1 VATGTI
7 PGRGDPVFDYRE
19 VADLSAVEE
28 LAKSAF
34 AILQPAHAGVDDWLR
49 RSLDQGKKLY
59 GTYEADRLL
68 SVYMLYDYRMRL
80 RRSIVPMGGIG
91 LLCSRLDVRGRGA
104 VRQMLRGAL
113 GTMRT
118 AGHAVS
124 VLDPFDPSFYRKYGW
139 ELFEQRQR
147 IEMTPGLL
155 DVPDDPEI
163 EHEVVDL
170 PTPDD
175 ASRAFYNDYART
187 HYTLVQR
194 GDAEWSARTR
204 IGSWRPTTAARGV
217 VRVSRGGEVVGL
229 IGYDLTG
236 RMGDWH
242 PTLTVNL
249 LAAGDEPARRE
260 MLRYLRRLSH
270 QVKTLRFDL
279 PIGEPLWPYLADR
292 PMKQEIADKY
302 AIRIV
307 DMERLDGL
315 AVAADDLTI
324 AIDVVDEQ
332 APWNAGVWRWTIENE
347 TLRVER
353 ADQAD
358 LRCGIGP
365 LSSILSGFT
374 DFAEMIAVG
383 RAEVLT
389 TYAGQ
394 DLPRTTTFLAD
405 YF

>member
-1 VATGTI
+1 M
-7 PGRGDPVFDYRE
+7 FDYRE
-19 VADLSAVEE
+19 VTDLAAVEE

-34 AILQPAHAGVDDWLR
+34 AILQPAHAGIGDWLQ
-49 RSLDQGKKLY
+49 RSLDQGKRLY
-59 GTYEADRLL
+59 GIYEGDRLL
-68 SVYMLYDYRMRL
+68 SVYMLLDFRMRL
-80 RRSIVPMGGIG
+80 RSSIVPMGGIG
-91 LLCSRLDVRGRGA
+91 LLCSRLDARGRGA
-104 VRQMLRGAL
+104 VRRMLGGAL
-113 GTMRT
+113 ETMRT
-118 AGHAVS
+118 GGYTVS

-139 ELFEQRQR
+139 EQFEQRQR
-147 IEMTPGLL
+147 VEMAPSLL

-163 EHEVVDL
+163 DHEVVDL
-170 PTPDD
+170 PTADD
-175 ASRAFYNDYART
+175 ASRSFYDDYART
-187 HYTLVQR
+187 HYTLIQR

-204 IGSWRPTTAARGV
+204 IGTWSPTAAARGV

-236 RMGDWH
+236 RTDDWH

-249 LAAGDEPARRE
+249 LAARDEPARRE
-260 MLRYLRRLSH
+260 MLRYVRRLSH
-270 QVKTLRFDL
+270 QIKTLRFEL
-279 PIGEPLWPYLADR
+279 PVGETLWPYLADR
-292 PMKQEIADKY
+292 PAKREIRDRF

-307 DMERLDGL
+307 QMERLDGL
-315 AVAADDLTI
+315 AVEADNLTI

-332 APWNAGVWRWTIENE
+332 APWNAGVWRWTVEDA

-353 ADQAD
+353 ADRAD

-365 LSSILSGFT
+365 LSSVLSGFT

-383 RAEVLT
+383 RIEALP

-394 DLPRTTTFLAD
+394 DLPRATTFLAD

>member
-1 VATGTI
+1 M
-7 PGRGDPVFDYRE
+7 FDYRE
-19 VADLSAVEE
+19 VTDLAAVEE

-34 AILQPAHAGVDDWLR
+34 AILQPAHAGIGDWLQ
-49 RSLDQGKKLY
+49 RSLDQGKRLY
-59 GTYEADRLL
+59 GIYEGDRLL
-68 SVYMLYDYRMRL
+68 SVYMLLDFRMRL
-80 RRSIVPMGGIG
+80 RSSIVPMGGIG
-91 LLCSRLDVRGRGA
+91 LLCSRLDARGRGA
-104 VRQMLRGAL
+104 VRRMLGGAL
-113 GTMRT
+113 ETMRT
-118 AGHAVS
+118 GGYTVS

-139 ELFEQRQR
+139 EQFEQRQR
-147 IEMTPGLL
+147 VEMAPSLL

-163 EHEVVDL
+163 DHEVVDL
-170 PTPDD
+170 PTADD
-175 ASRAFYNDYART
+175 ASRSFYDDYART
-187 HYTLVQR
+187 HYTLIQR

-204 IGSWRPTTAARGV
+204 IGTWSPTAAARGV

-236 RMGDWH
+236 RTDDWH

-249 LAAGDEPARRE
+249 LAARDEPARRE
-260 MLRYLRRLSH
+260 MLRYVRRLSH
-270 QVKTLRFDL
+270 QIKTLRFDL
-279 PIGEPLWPYLADR
+279 PVGETLWPYLADR
-292 PMKQEIADKY
+292 PAKREIRDRF

-307 DMERLDGL
+307 QMERLDGL
-315 AVAADDLTI
+315 AVEADNLTI

-332 APWNAGVWRWTIENE
+332 APWNAGVWRWTVEDA

-353 ADQAD
+353 ADRAD

-365 LSSILSGFT
+365 LSSVLSGFT

-383 RAEVLT
+383 RIEALP

-394 DLPRTTTFLAD
+394 DLPRATTFLAD